1 MSKQLPLKG
10 LDSQDGRRELHQ
22 CVPSYCMRLFKLI
35 VTFFFI
41 GSVKLAPGTVAS
53 FAAVLIFYVFAKY
66 LNVFSFILIISAIT
80 LLSFIAISS
89 YTADVFEKDKSEIV
103 VDEVIGQ
110 SIALL
115 PLLIFTESIS
125 PKFFMCI
132 ISLLFFRFFDIVK
145 PYPINIVDK
154 MNNTFGVIFDD
165 ILAGI
170 FAAILLTFVL
180 IF

>member
-1 MSKQLPLKG
+1 MN
-10 LDSQDGRRELHQ
+10 
-22 CVPSYCMRLFKLI
+22 LFKLI

-41 GSVKLAPGTVAS
+41 GNVKIAPGTIAS
-53 FAAVLIFYVFAKY
+53 FVTVVIFYAFAVH
-66 LNVFSFILIISAIT
+66 LSILSFMLIISAIT
-80 LLSFIAISS
+80 VLSFFAVDS
-89 YTADVFEKDKSEIV
+89 YTAGHLEKDKSEIV
-103 VDEVIGQ
+103 IDEVIGQ

-115 PLLIFTESIS
+115 PLLIFAETPL

-132 ISLLFFRFFDIVK
+132 ISLFFFRFFDILK
-145 PYPINIVDK
+145 PYPINKIDK

-170 FAAILLTFVL
+170 FAALLLTFLL

>member
-1 MSKQLPLKG
+1 
-10 LDSQDGRRELHQ
+10 
-22 CVPSYCMRLFKLI
+22 MRLTKLI

-41 GSVKLAPGTVAS
+41 GHTKIAPGSIAS
-53 FAAVLIFYVFAKY
+53 LVTSLLFYLYAKY
-66 LNVFSFILIISAIT
+66 LIYHFFIIIILVT
-80 LLSFIAISS
+80 TFIAFFSISI
-89 YTADVFEKDKSEIV
+89 YTYKLPEKDRSEIV
-103 VDEVIGQ
+103 IDEVIGQ

-115 PLLIFTESIS
+115 PLLLFSETTS
-125 PKFFMCI
+125 PDFFMCI

-145 PYPINIVDK
+145 PYPINRFDK

-170 FAAILLTFVL
+170 FSALLLTLVL